1 MAVDT
6 GRLRERELK
15 YEADGAPDLGTL
27 GGEPLERREF
37 TSVYYD
43 TPDRRLATAGAT
55 LRRRLE
61 RGTNLWQL
69 KVPDGGARLEL
80 EAAGGPA
87 GPPEPLE
94 RLLRPQLAGRAL
106 VQLATLKTTRT
117 GRLIDGIAVTLDQVE
132 VLEGQHVLD
141 RFAEIEAELV
151 ADGGDLPRVDRLL
164 LEAGA
169 RRTDQEPKIWRVVG
183 PPPRESR
190 PRRKAPP
197 LAHVQARLAA
207 LQRDLLEADLG
218 FRVRDD
224 PEDVHQL
231 RVTTRRLRAL
241 LRTARRMFDPEW
253 AEAFR
258 SELEYLADALG
269 HVRDLDV
276 LIAHLEEEAARL
288 DGGDAVAAGR
298 LPALLREKREPAL
311 TELRTV
317 LDGDRYR
324 ALLETLEQAVAAPPV
339 RDADVRLERVARKAF
354 RRLAAFERALPADPG
369 DGDLHRL
376 RILGKRARYAGELAA
391 PLEGARADRFVEAA
405 KRFQDVLGDHQDA
418 AVAEETIRELAGR
431 LPNKSA
437 ALAAGRLIALQ
448 RDRRDRARKT
458 FRSDWKRLRQA
469 GDRAWR

>member
-1 MAVDT
+1 MAVDV

-15 YEADGAPDLGTL
+15 YEADGAPDLGAL

-37 TSVYYD
+37 TSFYYD
-43 TPDRRLATAGAT
+43 TPDRRLAAAGAT

-69 KVPDGGARLEL
+69 KVPDNGARLEL
-80 EAAGGPA
+80 EAPGGPA
-87 GPPEPLE
+87 GPPEPLK
-94 RLLRPQLAGRAL
+94 RLLGPQLTGREL

-117 GRLIDGIAVTLDQVE
+117 GRLIDGIAVTLDEVE
-132 VLEGQHVLD
+132 VLEGRHVLD

-151 ADGGDLPRVDRLL
+151 TDGADLPRVDRLL
-164 LEAGA
+164 LDAGA
-169 RRTDQEPKIWRVVG
+169 RHTGQEPKIWRVVG
-183 PPPRESR
+183 PPPPDAR
-190 PRRKAPP
+190 PRPKAPP
-197 LAHVQARLAA
+197 LAHVQARLTA

-241 LRTARRMFDPEW
+241 LRTARQMFEPEW
-253 AEAFR
+253 AETFR
-258 SELEYLADALG
+258 SELASLAEALG
-269 HVRDLDV
+269 AVRDLDV
-276 LIAHLEEEAARL
+276 LIAHLEAETARL

-298 LPALLREKREPAL
+298 LPTLFREQREEALA
-311 TELRTV
+311 ELRAV

-324 ALLETLEQAVAAPPV
+324 AILETLERAAVAPPV
-339 RDADVRLERVARKAF
+339 READVGLERVARKAY
-354 RRLAAFERALPADPG
+354 RRLAAFERALPDAPS
-369 DGDLHRL
+369 DGELHRL

-391 PLEGARADRFVEAA
+391 PVRGPRADRFVQAA

-418 AVAEETIRELAGR
+418 AVAEQTIRELTAR

-437 ALAAGRLIALQ
+437 ALAAGRLIAVE
-448 RDRRDRARKT
+448 RERREHARKEL
-458 FRSDWKRLRQA
+458 RPQWKRLRRA
-469 GDRAWR
+469 AKRAWG